1 MKVSAIAI
9 NTFREAVRNKILY
22 SVILFAILVVGGAT
36 VFGRVTI
43 GDTTKVIKD
52 FGLFSLSFFGAVI
65 TIVSGVTLLAKEMK
79 QKTVYNIVSKPLARW
94 QFILGK
100 YLGLVM
106 TVSTI
111 VLTMGLGLWLYIGL
125 YQGELDSLILIGTF
139 FVLLEVAILAAIAIF
154 FSTVAVEIPLTG
166 IFTLGAW
173 IAGRSI
179 SYVKVFVSN
188 EGTESGPLVWLTRA
202 LDLILPDFEL
212 LNFADD
218 LVHGVSP
225 GLSQMGYSLGY
236 AILYCSA
243 VILIASAI
251 FSKRELV

>member
-22 SVILFAILVVGGAT
+22 SVILFAVLVIGGAT

-43 GDTTKVIKD
+43 GDTAKVIKD

-65 TIVSGVTLLAKEMK
+65 TIISGVTLLGKEMK

-106 TVSTI
+106 TVSSLVI
-111 VLTMGLGLWLYIGL
+111 LMGLGLWLYIGL
-125 YQGELDSLILIGTF
+125 YQGELDSLILLGTAY
-139 FVLLEVAILAAIAIF
+139 VLLEVAILAAIAIF

-173 IAGRSI
+173 IAGRSV
-179 SYVKVFVSN
+179 SYVSEFLSQ
-188 EGTESGPLVWLTRA
+188 EGKDSGPLGLA
-202 LDLILPDFEL
+202 NQFFG
-212 LNFADD
+212 LNTT
-218 LVHGVSP
+218 
-225 GLSQMGYSLGY
+225 
-236 AILYCSA
+236 
-243 VILIASAI
+243 
-251 FSKRELV
+251 